1 MPSVARLLWE
11 LQYRYPQPGSLP
23 TYVVFQNYYQRTLQE
38 RTRATSIGQMFNALG
53 VRKIE
58 IEDDLFLTQVGVSFL
73 LGTMV
78 ESVDNG
84 DLKKV
89 ESDISLLVYLYAGV
103 AIVITAL
110 ILAYFPR

>member
-1 MPSVARLLWE
+1 M
-11 LQYRYPQPGSLP
+11 
-23 TYVVFQNYYQRTLQE
+23 YVVFQNYHQRTLQE

-53 VRKIE
+53 VRRIE
-58 IEDDLFLTQVGVSFL
+58 IENDLFLTQVGVSFL

-110 ILAYFPR
+110 IIAYFPR